1 MSSDIRK
8 GLIEAFTNSPDTYL
22 SGESLADL
30 LGCSRT
36 AIWKHIEALRKDGF
50 ILEAVRKKGYRIISS
65 PEKIVPNKILF
76 GLNTKFVGRNIHFE
90 ESVNS
95 TQNIAQR
102 LALEGAE
109 EGTLVVAEEQLG
121 GRGRLERKWQSPK
134 YKGIWMSLILK
145 PSIPIMKT
153 PQLTLLTAVALVQ
166 GIQEVTGVQADI
178 KWPNDL
184 LVNGKK
190 LTGILTEMQADSD
203 RVHSL
208 IIGIGINV
216 NQQLEDFAAE
226 LQPSATSI
234 YLETKTSWDRAK
246 IIQGIMMHLEK
257 LYLLYLEK
265 GFYPIKILWESYSIS
280 LGQKVTAN
288 TLNGSIVGFAKGITD
303 DGVLLLEDEQGVI
316 HSIYSADILMET

>member
-8 GLIEAFTNSPDTYL
+8 GLIEAFTNNPNQYV

-36 AIWKHIEALRKDGF
+36 AIWKHIEALRQDGF

-65 PEKIVPNKILF
+65 PEKIVPDNILF
-76 GLNTKFVGRNIHFE
+76 GLNTSFIGRNIHFE
-90 ESVNS
+90 ETVES
-95 TQNIAQR
+95 TQNIAQK
-102 LALEGAE
+102 LALEGAA

-153 PQLTLLTAVALVQ
+153 PQLTLLTAVAVVQ
-166 GIQEVTGVQADI
+166 GIQEATGVQADI

-203 RVHSL
+203 RIHSL

-216 NQQLEDFAAE
+216 NQQLEDFPEE
-226 LQPSATSI
+226 LKASATSI
-234 YLETKTSWDRAK
+234 YLETNKSWDRAK
-246 IIQGIMMHLEK
+246 IIQEIMKQIEK

-265 GFYPIKILWESYSIS
+265 GFYPIKLLWESYSIS
-280 LGQKVTAN
+280 LGNKVTAN
-288 TLNGSIVGFAKGITD
+288 TLNGSVFGLAKGITD
-303 DGVLLLEDEQGVI
+303 DGVLLLEDEEGVV

>member
-8 GLIEAFTNSPDTYL
+8 GLIEAFTNNPNQYV

-36 AIWKHIEALRKDGF
+36 AIWKHIEALRQDGF

-65 PEKIVPNKILF
+65 PEKIVPDNILF
-76 GLNTKFVGRNIHFE
+76 GLNTSFIGRNIHFE
-90 ESVNS
+90 ETVES
-95 TQNIAQR
+95 TQNIAQK
-102 LALEGAE
+102 LALEGAA

-145 PSIPIMKT
+145 PSIPILKT
-153 PQLTLLTAVALVQ
+153 PQLTLLTAVAVVQ
-166 GIQEVTGVQADI
+166 GIQEATGVQADI

-203 RVHSL
+203 RIHSL

-216 NQQLEDFAAE
+216 NQQLEDFPEE
-226 LQPSATSI
+226 LKASATSI
-234 YLETKTSWDRAK
+234 YLETNKSWDRAK
-246 IIQGIMMHLEK
+246 IIQEIMKQIEK

-265 GFYPIKILWESYSIS
+265 GFYPIKLLWESYSIS
-280 LGQKVTAN
+280 LGNKVTAN
-288 TLNGSIVGFAKGITD
+288 TLNGSIFGLAKGITD
-303 DGVLLLEDEQGVI
+303 DGVLLLEDEEGVV

>member
-8 GLIEAFTNSPDTYL
+8 GLIEAFTNNPNQYV

-36 AIWKHIEALRKDGF
+36 AIWKHIEALRQDGF

-65 PEKIVPNKILF
+65 PEKIVPDNILF
-76 GLNTKFVGRNIHFE
+76 GLNTSFIGRNIHFE
-90 ESVNS
+90 ETVES
-95 TQNIAQR
+95 TQNIAQK
-102 LALEGAE
+102 LALEGAA

-153 PQLTLLTAVALVQ
+153 PQLTLLTAVAVVQ
-166 GIQEVTGVQADI
+166 GIQEATGVQADI

-203 RVHSL
+203 RIHSL

-216 NQQLEDFAAE
+216 NQQLEDFPEE
-226 LQPSATSI
+226 LKASATSI
-234 YLETKTSWDRAK
+234 YLETNKSWDRAK
-246 IIQGIMMHLEK
+246 IIQEIMKQIEK

-265 GFYPIKILWESYSIS
+265 GFYPIKLLWEIYSIS
-280 LGQKVTAN
+280 LGNKVTAN
-288 TLNGSIVGFAKGITD
+288 TLNGSIFGLAKGITD
-303 DGVLLLEDEQGVI
+303 DGVLLLEDEEGVV

>member
-8 GLIEAFTNSPDTYL
+8 GLIEAFTNNPNQYV

-36 AIWKHIEALRKDGF
+36 AIWKHIEALRQDGF

-65 PEKIVPNKILF
+65 PEKIVPDNILY
-76 GLNTKFVGRNIHFE
+76 GLNTSLIGRNIHFE
-90 ESVNS
+90 ETVDS
-95 TQNIAQR
+95 TQNIAQM
-102 LALEGAE
+102 LALEGAA

-153 PQLTLLTAVALVQ
+153 PQLTLLTAVAVVQ
-166 GIQEVTGVQADI
+166 GIQEATGVQANI

-203 RVHSL
+203 RIHSL

-216 NQQLEDFAAE
+216 NQQLEDFPEE
-226 LQPSATSI
+226 LQESATSI
-234 YLETKTSWDRAK
+234 YLETNKSWDRAK
-246 IIQGIMMHLEK
+246 IIQEIMKQIEK

-265 GFYPIKILWESYSIS
+265 GFYPIKLLWESYSIS
-280 LGQKVTAN
+280 LGNKVTAN
-288 TLNGSIVGFAKGITD
+288 TLNGSIFGLAKGITD
-303 DGVLLLEDEQGVI
+303 DGVLLLEDEEGVV

>member
-8 GLIEAFTNSPDTYL
+8 GLIEAFTNNPDQYL
-22 SGESLADL
+22 SGESLAEL

-36 AIWKHIEALRKDGF
+36 AIWKHIESLRKDGF

-65 PEKIVPNKILF
+65 PEKIVPDKIFF
-76 GLNTKFVGRNIHFE
+76 GLNTMYMGRNIHFE
-90 ESVNS
+90 DSVGS
-95 TQNIAQR
+95 TQTIAQK

-109 EGTLVVAEEQLG
+109 EGTLVIAEEQLG

-145 PSIPIMKT
+145 PNIPIMRA
-153 PQLTLLTAVALVQ
+153 PQLTLLTAVAVVQ

-184 LVNGKK
+184 LLHGKK

-216 NQQLEDFAAE
+216 NQQLEDFE
-226 LQPSATSI
+226 KDLQSSATSI
-234 YLETKTSWDRAK
+234 YLETQKSWDRAEL
-246 IIQGIMMHLEK
+246 IQGIMLQLEK
-257 LYLLYLEK
+257 LYQLYLEK
-265 GFYPIKILWESYSIS
+265 GFYPIKLLWESYSVS

-288 TLNGSIVGFAKGITD
+288 TLNGSIAGLAKGITE
-303 DGVLLLEDEQGVI
+303 DGVLLLEDEQGAM
-316 HSIYSADILMET
+316 HSIYSADILLET